1 MNCFTP
7 GYGLWAELACVLT
20 AGTAVTVALAALAS
34 RLVRSAAWRRSI
46 WHSALLAM
54 AGLCL
59 LETVGAGP
67 AILGLLAPPMET
79 SRRGAK
85 DMEPTVSLPVRRTA
99 DPQTALADMAQDL
112 AENNVRNCHPE
123 RSEGSTRIR
132 TGSFAA
138 LRMTGRKS
146 ESYLSPN
153 PQPVWDA
160 SLLAGHGSPPVSMG
174 PVANREV
181 FPAADPLQLHS
192 PTPACCWWPALV
204 WAAGTGILLARAA
217 WSRVLLWRFRAQHAS
232 IESEEF
238 RRPVAALAQ
247 RLGVRRRVAVLEAAG
262 LRTPI
267 SFGLAR
273 PTIVLPMAF
282 SHDFDAHQQQAV
294 LAHELAH
301 LANRDPLWQMVAD
314 AVCAAVW
321 WQPAAWWARRQMR
334 AASEDAAD
342 EASLLLP
349 GGPAALAACLVALGR
364 LAEQNLFHVFC
375 DHRPRA
381 RTMKRGGFRSTLS
394 VHGGGFRSS
403 LGRRVERLI
412 HLEPGSYRGS
422 GRRGFM
428 IAKPLLLL
436 ALVTISVFSTAWAR
450 SRATLDEGETTMG
463 VIASSWKR
471 SLAAVALAALVS
483 PAPNSGVAQER
494 EKPAVPGL
502 REGQPNLGQMLMGGP
517 RLGGEGRHPEIT
529 PQIRELLEQREKLMH
544 QAGEIQGK
552 LNEKLGQ
559 ISRQVQEINAKL
571 PHDEPTPGSRAG
583 PGRDGRPPI
592 SGEDRQGIQ
601 HHLAEL
607 MSQEA
612 QAREAGNMAKCEEI
626 RREAHEIMQKL
637 GPPPLA
643 FDPRQ
648 PPDPG
653 QPMAPGQPMSRE
665 DVERRAMH
673 IQAAVENLRAAGMN
687 ELADH
692 LRQHLNAMRRG
703 GGWPEGPLPP
713 HHGDDFHPGIT
724 FTAELPGGML
734 LPPHH
739 GDDFHPGAMPGRGP
753 EGPIGDLS
761 REVRELK
768 RQVEALQKLM
778 SNRRAESL
786 PPLDPEGASRVPIPR
801 QRQRPTDPLDPEGAS
816 RR

>member
-1 MNCFTP
+1 
-7 GYGLWAELACVLT
+7 
-20 AGTAVTVALAALAS
+20 
-34 RLVRSAAWRRSI
+34 
-46 WHSALLAM
+46 
-54 AGLCL
+54 
-59 LETVGAGP
+59 
-67 AILGLLAPPMET
+67 
-79 SRRGAK
+79 
-85 DMEPTVSLPVRRTA
+85 
-99 DPQTALADMAQDL
+99 
-112 AENNVRNCHPE
+112 
-123 RSEGSTRIR
+123 
-132 TGSFAA
+132 
-138 LRMTGRKS
+138 
-146 ESYLSPN
+146 
-153 PQPVWDA
+153 
-160 SLLAGHGSPPVSMG
+160 
-174 PVANREV
+174 
-181 FPAADPLQLHS
+181 
-192 PTPACCWWPALV
+192 
-204 WAAGTGILLARAA
+204 
-217 WSRVLLWRFRAQHAS
+217 
-232 IESEEF
+232 
-238 RRPVAALAQ
+238 
-247 RLGVRRRVAVLEAAG
+247 
-262 LRTPI
+262 
-267 SFGLAR
+267 
-273 PTIVLPMAF
+273 
-282 SHDFDAHQQQAV
+282 
-294 LAHELAH
+294 
-301 LANRDPLWQMVAD
+301 
-314 AVCAAVW
+314 
-321 WQPAAWWARRQMR
+321 
-334 AASEDAAD
+334 
-342 EASLLLP
+342 
-349 GGPAALAACLVALGR
+349 
-364 LAEQNLFHVFC
+364 
-375 DHRPRA
+375 
-381 RTMKRGGFRSTLS
+381 
-394 VHGGGFRSS
+394 
-403 LGRRVERLI
+403 
-412 HLEPGSYRGS
+412 
-422 GRRGFM
+422 
-428 IAKPLLLL
+428 
-436 ALVTISVFSTAWAR
+436 
-450 SRATLDEGETTMG
+450 MG

-665 DVERRAMH
+665 DVERRLMH

-768 RQVEALQKLM
+768 RQVEALSKTHEQ
-778 SNRRAESL
+778 SPGREPAATRSRGRVASANPATASETNRSPRSRGCIA
-786 PPLDPEGASRVPIPR
+786 PLDPGR
-801 QRQRPTDPLDPEGAS
+801 
-816 RR
+816 